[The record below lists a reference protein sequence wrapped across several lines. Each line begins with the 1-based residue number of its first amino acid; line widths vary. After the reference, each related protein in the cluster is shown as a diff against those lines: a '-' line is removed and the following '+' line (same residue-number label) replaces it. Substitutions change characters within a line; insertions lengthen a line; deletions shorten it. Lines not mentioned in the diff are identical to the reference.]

1 MNMIS
6 LSLERVVTKIW
17 KVPQLNSLLCF
28 FFFPLSIHFV
38 LLSLS
43 NQKVLSIANVYT
55 LGSF

>member
-17 KVPQLNSLLCF
+17 KVPQLNSLLC